1 MKSDINLLQYICENL
16 PKFPKVKIIR
26 PLGTIETEVIGV
38 RFNGKQ
44 PILSFKDYTEV
55 QLGNSSEDIELI
67 KEPIHIKE
75 PFHIRDF
82 SEGDELIDKNSH
94 QVPKLESGKIYKV
107 ILKYGDGIYYWIFR
121 YIETKENDIRVNGCV
136 CLKKNEDNY
145 SITYINNT
153 RSVWGSADGII
164 SLKLC
169 DEVEG
174 NAFSYIVDVLYH
186 VYPVTEHWDEILKSI
201 NPVK

>member
-67 KEPIHIKE
+67 KEPIHI
-75 PFHIRDF
+75 RDF

-94 QVPKLESGKIYKV
+94 QTPKLESGKIYKV
-107 ILKYGDGIYYWIFR
+107 ITKYDNEIDYWIIR

-153 RSVWGSADGII
+153 RSVWGKADDIV

-169 DEVEG
+169 DEIEG
-174 NAFSYIVDVLYH
+174 NAFSYIVDILYH
-186 VYPVTEHWDEILKSI
+186 EYPVNEHWDEILKSI

>member
-67 KEPIHIKE
+67 KEPIHI
-75 PFHIRDF
+75 RDF

-94 QVPKLESGKIYKV
+94 QTPKLESGKIYKV
-107 ILKYGDGIYYWIFR
+107 ITKYDNEIDYWIIR

-153 RSVWGSADGII
+153 RSVWGKADDIV
-164 SLKLC
+164 SLKIC

-186 VYPVTEHWDEILKSI
+186 EYPVNEHWDEILKSI

>member
-67 KEPIHIKE
+67 QEPIQE
-75 PFHIRDF
+75 PIHIRDF

-94 QVPKLESGKIYKV
+94 RTPELESGKIYKV
-107 ILKYGDGIYYWIFR
+107 ITKYDNEIDYWIIR
-121 YIETKENDIRVNGCV
+121 YIETEKNDIRVNGCV

-145 SITYINNT
+145 SIIYINNA
-153 RSVWGSADGII
+153 RSVWGKADDIV

-169 DEVEG
+169 DEIEG

-186 VYPVTEHWDEILKSI
+186 EYPVNEHWDEILKYISS
-201 NPVK
+201 VK

>member
-44 PILSFKDYTEV
+44 PILSFKDYPEV

-67 KEPIHIKE
+67 KEPIQKPI
-75 PFHIRDF
+75 HIRDF

-94 QVPKLESGKIYKV
+94 RTPKMESGKIYK
-107 ILKYGDGIYYWIFR
+107 IITKYDNEIDYWIIR
-121 YIETKENDIRVNGCV
+121 YIETEKNYIRVNGCV
-136 CLKKNEDNY
+136 CLNKNEDNY
-145 SITYINNT
+145 SIIYINNT
-153 RSVWGSADGII
+153 RSVWGNVDDIV

-169 DEVEG
+169 DEIEG
-174 NAFSYIVDVLYH
+174 NAFSYIVDVLYQE
-186 VYPVTEHWDEILKSI
+186 YPVNEHWDEILKSI